1 MKLKSDYK
9 NNIYIIKPET
19 LCGSVGVGLET
30 DEYSLDICQRE
41 FGPCLR
47 QPYHPGPWEIRLCK
61 DGVYGWK
68 KPFVFVAGW
77 KYKDW
82 IDPPHFEMDVVPD
95 WIHHIQNTIDYNYI
109 DTSFLT
115 VDIRAN
121 ENEYLI
127 LEINGGMGIG
137 FEWVDN
143 ISITWLFSRI
153 QAGLY
158 TLRGFDRIL
167 PAIQKIMQ
175 RQIKGKKW
183 EFEII

>member
-1 MKLKSDYK
+1 M
-9 NNIYIIKPET
+9 
-19 LCGSVGVGLET
+19 
-30 DEYSLDICQRE
+30 
-41 FGPCLR
+41 
-47 QPYHPGPWEIRLCK
+47 
-61 DGVYGWK
+61 
-68 KPFVFVAGW
+68 
-77 KYKDW
+77 
-82 IDPPHFEMDVVPD
+82 
-95 WIHHIQNTIDYNYI
+95 
-109 DTSFLT
+109 
-115 VDIRAN
+115 DIRAN

-167 PAIQKIMQ
+167 PAIQKIIQ
-175 RQIKGKKW
+175 RQIKSKKW

>member
-167 PAIQKIMQ
+167 PAIQKIIQ
-175 RQIKGKKW
+175 RQFKSKKW